1 MKWKREKAPQAGH
14 WCQRKERGVN
24 ETYSPFPSPSPYLW
38 NVNITSTDMYGSA
51 ALPFHTLM
59 IKDCL
64 YLVMKT

>member
-38 NVNITSTDMYGSA
+38 KVNITSTDMYGGA
-51 ALPFHTLM
+51 ALPFHSLM

-64 YLVMKT
+64 YLVMKS

>member
-14 WCQRKERGVN
+14 WGQRKERGVN

-38 NVNITSTDMYGSA
+38 KVNITSTDMYGSA